1 MILVSGNGT
10 FGQLSRFGARRWYV
24 MHQKL
29 SELENEGWK
38 DRPEFDMFKRSILG
52 VGGGE
57 NGMIFSRR

>member
-1 MILVSGNGT
+1 MILFLNGIFDQLAC
-10 FGQLSRFGARRWYV
+10 FGTERCYV